1 MIKWIDNKKRKPK
14 FGDEHLVVWNLKDG
28 HYPVVS
34 CMDWDAIKK
43 VWQDPKCNYLERDEE
58 ILFWAELPKPPKG
71 ISKIV
76 YKPKD

>member
-43 VWQDPKCNYLERDEE
+43 VSLRLFRDNCTLDPAK
-58 ILFWAELPKPPKG
+58 LF
-71 ISKIV
+71 
-76 YKPKD
+76 